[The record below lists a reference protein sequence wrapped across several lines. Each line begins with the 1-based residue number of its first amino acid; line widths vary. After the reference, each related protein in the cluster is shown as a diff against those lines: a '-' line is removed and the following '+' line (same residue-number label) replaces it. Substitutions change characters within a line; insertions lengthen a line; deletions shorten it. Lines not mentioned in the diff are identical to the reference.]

1 MVVAPIQSALTMTRL
16 SRRTFLAATATAVAG
31 PALAQVPASGDI
43 DAVIVGAGAAG
54 IAAARRLVA
63 AGRRV
68 ALVEAA
74 DRIGGR
80 CITDTRTF
88 GVPYD
93 RGAHWIRQPDVN
105 PVAKLARA
113 TGLDVYPAPPG
124 PKLRIGQRNAREGE
138 IEDFL
143 AALVRATAAIRDKG
157 DEERDVSC
165 AQALPRD
172 LRDWRPSVDFVLGP
186 FGCGKDLDEIS
197 AQDFTRA
204 AERAADAFCR
214 QGFGALLAKL
224 AEGLPVRLST
234 AARRISSWGR
244 VAVDVE
250 TNRGW
255 LRGRVV
261 IVTASTNVLA
271 AEKIKFEPPLPKRQL
286 EAAAKLSLG
295 SADRVALELDGNPLG
310 LDKDELV
317 FEKAAAG
324 GRTAGLLA
332 NVSGTSLC
340 TVEVGGRFGRNLAA
354 QGEAAM
360 VAFATDWLAGLFG
373 NDVRKAVKRTHATQW
388 AKEPWVL
395 GASSAAPPGGQALRT
410 AFAEP
415 FRDRI
420 FFAGEAAHE
429 TLWGTVGGAWESGE
443 RAADAALKRL
453 GGAARRR

>member
-1 MVVAPIQSALTMTRL
+1 MVEGPIQSALTMTRL

-93 RGAHWIRQPDVN
+93 RGAHWIRQPEVN

-113 TGLDVYPAPPG
+113 AGLDVYPAPVG
-124 PKLRIGQRNAREGE
+124 QKLRIGQRNAREGE
-138 IEDFL
+138 VENFL

-157 DEERDVSC
+157 DEDRDVSG
-165 AQALPRD
+165 AQALHKN
-172 LRDWRPSVDFVLGP
+172 LGEWRPSVDFVLGP
-186 FGCGKDLDEIS
+186 FNCGKDLDEIS
-197 AQDFTRA
+197 AQDLARA
-204 AERAADAFCR
+204 VERDADALCR

-224 AEGLPVRLST
+224 SEGLPVRLST
-234 AARRISSWGR
+234 AATRIGSWGR
-244 VAVDVE
+244 AAVEVE
-250 TNRGW
+250 TSRGW
-255 LRGRVV
+255 LRGRAV

-271 AEKIKFEPPLPKRQL
+271 AEKIKFEPALPKRQI

-295 SADRVALELDGNPLG
+295 STDRVALELDGNPLG
-310 LDKDELV
+310 LDKDDLV
-317 FEKAAAG
+317 FEKAAG

-332 NVSGTSLC
+332 NVAGTSLC

-395 GASSAAPPGGQALRT
+395 GGSSAAPPGGQALRR

-453 GGAARRR
+453 GGAVRRR

>member
-1 MVVAPIQSALTMTRL
+1 MKRLT
-16 SRRTFLAATATAVAG
+16 RRSFLAATATAVAA
-31 PALAQVPASGDI
+31 PALAQAPASGDI
-43 DAVIVGAGAAG
+43 DVVIIGAGAAG
-54 IAAARRLVA
+54 IAAARRLMA

-68 ALVEAA
+68 TLIEAA
-74 DRIGGR
+74 DRVGGR
-80 CITDTRTF
+80 CFTDTRTF

-93 RGAHWIRQPDVN
+93 RGAHWIRQLDVN
-105 PVAKLARA
+105 PVAKLARTA
-113 TGLDVYPAPPG
+113 GLDVYAAPG
-124 PKLRIGQRNAREGE
+124 QKLRMGRRNAREGE
-138 IEDFL
+138 FEDFL
-143 AALVRATAAIRDKG
+143 AALVRAAAAIREKG
-157 DEERDVSC
+157 EDSRDVAA

-172 LRDWRPSVDFVLGP
+172 LRDWRPSVEFVLGP

-197 AQDFTRA
+197 AQDFARA
-204 AERAADAFCR
+204 VERDADAFCR

-234 AARRISSWGR
+234 AARRIGSWGR
-244 VAVDVE
+244 AVVE
-250 TNRGW
+250 IETSRGW
-255 LRGRVV
+255 VRGRAV

-286 EAAAKLSLG
+286 EAASKLTLG
-295 SADRVALELDGNPLG
+295 SSDRVALELEGNALG

-317 FEKAAAG
+317 FEKAG
-324 GRTAGLLA
+324 GARTGALLA
-332 NVSGTSLC
+332 NMAGTPLC
-340 TVEVGGRFGRNLAA
+340 TVDIGGKFGRSLAA

-388 AKEPWVL
+388 NKEPWVM
-395 GASSAAPPGGQALRT
+395 GASSAAPPGGQALRR
-410 AFAEP
+410 AFSEP

-443 RAADAALKRL
+443 RAADAALRRV
-453 GGAARRR
+453 GGAVRRR